1 MADQPHTSQ
10 SVPAS
15 EPVSEADRKV
25 AERRR
30 FLKSVGTKAIYAA
43 PAVATLAAASRANAA
58 SATSPS

>member
-1 MADQPHTSQ
+1 MADPTHTPQPDS
-10 SVPAS
+10 AS
-15 EPVSEADRKV
+15 DRAREADRKL

-30 FLKSVGTKAIYAA
+30 FLKAVGTKAIYAA